1 MKMYCNA
8 KIARVNGMWQFC
20 LKDRIQKKTTREVK
34 KNKEKVSNFRF
45 LFLHEKNES
54 KKKNCKFQEYN
65 LSILT

>member
-1 MKMYCNA
+1 MKMYFNS

-34 KNKEKVSNFRF
+34 NKTKRKSVTSDFI
-45 LFLHEKNES
+45 FLHEKNES

-65 LSILT
+65 